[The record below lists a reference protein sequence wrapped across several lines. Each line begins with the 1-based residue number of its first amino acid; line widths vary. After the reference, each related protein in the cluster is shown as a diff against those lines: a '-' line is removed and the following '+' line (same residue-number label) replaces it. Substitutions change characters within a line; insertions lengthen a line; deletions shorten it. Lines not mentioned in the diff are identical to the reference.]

1 MTTPH
6 PGDTLIDRYEL
17 IEALRQ
23 EPGLAVW
30 RVNDHVLARECQL
43 FIITNPSAAVTA
55 NAVASALVLS
65 KDARFTPVL
74 QMHSVDDVSVLV
86 TGLDEGVSLSDY
98 LEGPSRDTL
107 SIDAMR
113 VILGETALALKT
125 LLSQGLSDRAIT
137 TDVIRLSSDH
147 IRIADAPVSGALSGP
162 LTQTSIDH
170 DTDETLAVRQLAGV
184 LYAMLTR
191 TPYIAGQRYNE
202 DNIIAVDNKP
212 HEFWIICQRG
222 LGFATPSGDQAMPI
236 RTLDEFIALLGYW
249 KPIAGLTDSDIVW
262 PEAAGPASVQRA
274 QVLAVNPAEL
284 LELPDSLI
292 ADAKRKS
299 DEASSHTHAGTDD
312 ELLPDWGANQ
322 LLFPGRSEVEM
333 VKPTHAS
340 GDNLLAALHEG
351 HAPIAVSHPTVPVN
365 VLQIRNFSAGDSK
378 QQPTSTGAAPAV
390 SETVPSAHDDS
401 PLADESSSA
410 LPDSL
415 HNAETNAAEEAF
427 DLEQH
432 PQADHPGTDEA
443 QPNTPG
449 RNPLTTNE
457 TLPAGGEPRPSVLH
471 VDVAP
476 PSFAPQEHDDPDMA
490 TPGEASPYGDPI
502 KDVDSE
508 ESTLLNS
515 SDSVLLGK
523 FTTRT
528 ITIALG
534 SVFLIVALVLAMT
547 NLVGIHKDLGFTDS
561 SASQWPT
568 DMSNVRFPGAETSTS
583 TSTDTASATAT
594 ESTNATADSTATTS
608 ASQLP
613 AEAVDHT
620 DREVTSV
627 PTPQQIIRN
636 TTAYQIAKQAFLNR
650 PNKLD
655 GYGWYVHLKDP
666 QDIWKIDF
674 RIRQT
679 SGSGMVYVNSTQ
691 QNPNNGDPVGTFQID
706 GEGKAT
712 VELKQTVN
720 TQDIVIWFPS
730 QQMPQEKRLSFN
742 GIAVY

>member
-65 KDARFTPVL
+65 KDVRFTPVL

-125 LLSQGLSDRAIT
+125 LLSQGLNDRAIT
-137 TDVIRLSSDH
+137 TDVIRLSPDH
-147 IRIADAPVSGALSGP
+147 IRIADAPVSKTLRGP
-162 LTQTSIDH
+162 LTQTNIAH

-191 TPYIAGQRYNE
+191 TPYSAGQRY
-202 DNIIAVDNKP
+202 DKDRIVAVANKP

-222 LGFATPSGDQAMPI
+222 LGFATSSGDPAMPI

-249 KPIAGLTDSDIVW
+249 KPMAGLTDGDIIW
-262 PEAAGPASVQRA
+262 PEAAGPASIQRT
-274 QVLAVNPAEL
+274 QIRAVDPEEL
-284 LELPDSLI
+284 LELPEFLI
-292 ADAKRKS
+292 ADAKSK
-299 DEASSHTHAGTDD
+299 DDKASHADGSNGNQ
-312 ELLPDWGANQ
+312 LPDWDANQ
-322 LLFPGRSEVEM
+322 LLFPGPSEVEM
-333 VKPTHAS
+333 VKPANGNGS
-340 GDNLLAALHEG
+340 NLLAALHD
-351 HAPIAVSHPTVPVN
+351 APIPVAVPHPTVPVN
-365 VLQIRNFSAGDSK
+365 VLQIRNL
-378 QQPTSTGAAPAV
+378 STGGSSGQRSDHTPVAP
-390 SETVPSAHDDS
+390 ETASAAHDEAES
-401 PLADESSSA
+401 LADQPSSVTSNTLHTTGMTEANEEPLNSESYRQGDDSRIA
-410 LPDSL
+410 GIQPDARVQS
-415 HNAETNAAEEAF
+415 
-427 DLEQH
+427 
-432 PQADHPGTDEA
+432 
-443 QPNTPG
+443 
-449 RNPLTTNE
+449 
-457 TLPAGGEPRPSVLH
+457 TLARQESQPSVLH

-476 PSFAPQEHDDPDMA
+476 PSFAPQEPNDPDA
-490 TPGEASPYGDPI
+490 QLSDEVSSYRDPVEA
-502 KDVDSE
+502 VDHE

-515 SDSVLLGK
+515 SNSVLFGK

-528 ITIALG
+528 ITITLG
-534 SVFLIVALVLAMT
+534 SIFLVVALVLAMT
-547 NLVGIHKDLGFTDS
+547 NLLDIHKGFGFTDS

-568 DMSNVRFPGAETSTS
+568 DMSNVRFPGAQTNASSSSSSSPASTS
-583 TSTDTASATAT
+583 SGAASDAATSSAASTSPDSSTASSPTKT
-594 ESTNATADSTATTS
+594 
-608 ASQLP
+608 
-613 AEAVDHT
+613 VDHT
-620 DREVTSV
+620 DREVGSV

-636 TTAYQIAKQAFLNR
+636 TTAYQIAKQTFLNH

-666 QDIWKIDF
+666 QNVWKIDF
-674 RIRQT
+674 QIRQT

-691 QNPNNGDPVGTFQID
+691 QNPNNGEPVGTFQID
-706 GEGKAT
+706 GEGKAS
-712 VELKQTVN
+712 VELTQPVN
-720 TQDIVIWFPS
+720 TQDIVVWFPT

-742 GIAVY
+742 GISVY